1 MAEQRAGD
9 SRPTVDRAP
18 TIYDVAARAG
28 VSHQTVTRY
37 LAGFAGIRPATAERV
52 KVALE
57 ELDYRPNQVARTLR
71 SGRQKRIVILAHAL
85 GQMGPGRVVQ
95 GAIAECRARGYT
107 VEIIGYE
114 SDDPASLRDALDF
127 VSREPLSGVLATAQT
142 DDMRAA
148 LDAHMEA
155 MNGRVRYQGTFLVTA
170 GSSFK
175 GGRLAGDH
183 LLGLG
188 HRAVVYLSG
197 PEDWPVS
204 RERLAGLRSVFDGA
218 RGAVRAVMIGDWSPA
233 SGFRAGLDF
242 DASQGVSAVFAAND
256 HMAVGFIAAMHERGI
271 RVPDDLS
278 VMGFD
283 DILEARFLLPSLT
296 TIYDDFESEGR
307 LSAAGL
313 IAEIEGRPS
322 VAADDTAVEI
332 RVRQSTAPPGL
343 AGVVAANS

>member
-1 MAEQRAGD
+1 MADQRAGD
-9 SRPTVDRAP
+9 AGRATNRAP

-37 LAGFAGIRPATAERV
+37 LAGFEGIRPATAERV
-52 KVALE
+52 KAALE

-71 SGRQKRIVILAHAL
+71 SGRQKRIVVLAHAL

-95 GAIAECRARGYT
+95 GAIAECRSRGYT

-114 SDDPASLRDALDF
+114 SDDPGSLRDALDF

-142 DDMRAA
+142 DEMRAA
-148 LDAHMEA
+148 LDAHMDG
-155 MNGRVRYQGTFLVTA
+155 MKGRVQYQGTFLVTA

-175 GGRLAGDH
+175 GGLLAGRH
-183 LLGLG
+183 LFDLG
-188 HRAVVYLSG
+188 HRSIAYLSG

-218 RGAVRAVMIGDWSPA
+218 DGVVRSVMVGDWSPA
-233 SGFRAGLDF
+233 SGFQAGVDF
-242 DASQGVSAVFAAND
+242 DADAGVSAVFAAND
-256 HMAVGFIAAMHERGI
+256 HMALGFIAAMHQRGI
-271 RVPDDLS
+271 RIPDELS

-283 DILEARFLLPSLT
+283 DILEARFLMPPLT

-307 LSAAGL
+307 LSAARL
-313 IAEIEGRPS
+313 IAEIEERTTTTP
-322 VAADDTAVEI
+322 DDTAVEI
-332 RVRQSTAPPGL
+332 RVRRSTAAPRP
-343 AGVVAANS
+343 